1 MRQESILILSG
12 LSTTTT
18 TGAAKDSSQLVNM
31 TFQGYSTVADG
42 DGTLK
47 IQASNDPVP
56 SGAMRSQFTPTNWVD
71 IPNASASITSGG
83 SALIILSN
91 VAIGWVRAVYTKG
104 VDGTGTYKVNMN
116 GVGA

>member
-1 MRQESILILSG
+1 MRQESILILST
-12 LSTTTT
+12 LSTASAN
-18 TGAAKDSSQLVNM
+18 GAAKDASQLVNM

-56 SGAMRSQFTPTNWVD
+56 TGAQRNQFTPTNWVD
-71 IPNASASITSGG
+71 IPNASASITSG
-83 SALIILSN
+83 SACLITLSN
-91 VAIGWVRAVYTKG
+91 IAVGYIRAVYTKS
-104 VDGTGTYKVNMN
+104 VDGTGSYKVNMN